1 MYGPEQFRPGTIIH
15 ATQYEEAWPSRE
27 TESNAE
33 TLVIAEAGQ
42 KISTKSRFLIVVAQ
56 NKSCYTSVPVY
67 THNGKGLTH
76 NHVKDE
82 HVSIRDHKIPEED
95 FKPLTEHT
103 ALVTH
108 DLIKPTK
115 IMKLA
120 AAWVAYPVS
129 KPYWVPV
136 KLVGHLEDESTKQL
150 TYLYQSLMKVKD
162 ESPPS
167 PSQFPPLGKQGSAE
181 PNTGN
186 VKSVKLSNKVVL
198 HAPVEKETD
207 TAEKLTLPT
216 PSQNSSLGK
225 QGNAEQDTDSVKGVK
240 LTVDALLHAPVEKET
255 DTAEKLTLATPSRN
269 SSLDKRGSTEP
280 ETGGVNGVNAM
291 HAPVER
297 RKAAVEKTTLLAPSR
312 NSSLGKRRSA
322 EPETA
327 SVKSVKLR
335 DNDSAVGRGRDA
347 VEKMTLKSV
356 SSQSYAAALNSAAP
370 KGRDA
375 VKKKTART
383 TYKHAP
389 QLLAEMGFGRAAV
402 ERAEQRANASDIW
415 RR

>member
-1 MYGPEQFRPGTIIH
+1 MTNVTRGGGIGGRAFFEQKYGRPEVYGPEQFRPGTIIH

-27 TESNAE
+27 TESNAA
-33 TLVIAEAGQ
+33 TLVIGEAGQ

-56 NKSCYTSVPVY
+56 NKSCYTTVPVY
-67 THNGKGLTH
+67 THNGKGLTD

-82 HVSIRDHKIPEED
+82 HVSIRDHKIPKKD
-95 FKPLTEHT
+95 FKPLTVH
-103 ALVTH
+103 APLVTQ
-108 DLIKPTK
+108 DLKEPTK
-115 IMKLA
+115 IMDVA
-120 AAWVAYPVS
+120 AAWLTYPVS

-150 TYLYQSLMKVKD
+150 TDLYQRFMKVKD

-167 PSQFPPLGKQGSAE
+167 PSQFPPLGKRANAE
-181 PNTGN
+181 QETDS
-186 VKSVKLSNKVVL
+186 VRSVKLSDNVVL
-198 HAPVEKETD
+198 HAPVEKETN
-207 TAEKLTLPT
+207 TAEKLDLP
-216 PSQNSSLGK
+216 
-225 QGNAEQDTDSVKGVK
+225 A
-240 LTVDALLHAPVEKET
+240 
-255 DTAEKLTLATPSRN
+255 PSRN
-269 SSLDKRGSTEP
+269 SSLGKPGSAEP
-280 ETGGVNGVNAM
+280 ETGGVNGVKPTNDTVM

-297 RKAAVEKTTLLAPSR
+297 RRDAVEKTTLLTPSR

-375 VKKKTART
+375 VKKKAVRNTV
-383 TYKHAP
+383 KHAP
-389 QLLAEMGFGRAAV
+389 QYLLAEMGFGRAAF

>member
-1 MYGPEQFRPGTIIH
+1 MTNVSQQRGIGGRAFFEQKYGRPEVYGPEKFRPGTIIH

-27 TESNAE
+27 TESNAA
-33 TLVIAEAGQ
+33 TLVIGEAGQ

-56 NKSCYTSVPVY
+56 NKSCYTTVPVY
-67 THNGKGLTH
+67 THNGKGLTD

-82 HVSIRDHKIPEED
+82 HVSIRDHKIPKKD
-95 FKPLTEHT
+95 FKPLTVH
-103 ALVTH
+103 APLVTQ
-108 DLIKPTK
+108 DLKAPTR
-115 IMKLA
+115 IMDVA
-120 AAWVAYPVS
+120 AAWLTYPVS

-136 KLVGHLEDESTKQL
+136 KLVGHLKDESTKQL
-150 TYLYQSLMKVKD
+150 TDLYQRFMKVKD

-167 PSQFPPLGKQGSAE
+167 PSQFPPLGKRGNAE
-181 PNTGN
+181 QETDI
-186 VKSVKLSNKVVL
+186 VKSVKLSDNVVL

-216 PSQNSSLGK
+216 PSRNSSLG
-225 QGNAEQDTDSVKGVK
+225 
-240 LTVDALLHAPVEKET
+240 
-255 DTAEKLTLATPSRN
+255 
-269 SSLDKRGSTEP
+269 KRGSTEP

-297 RKAAVEKTTLLAPSR
+297 RKAVVEKTTMLAPSR

-375 VKKKTART
+375 VKKKAVRNTV
-383 TYKHAP
+383 KHAP
-389 QLLAEMGFGRAAV
+389 QYLLAEMGFGRAAF

>member
-1 MYGPEQFRPGTIIH
+1 MTNVTRGGGIGGRAFFEQKYGRPEVYGPEQFRPGTIIH

-27 TESNAE
+27 TESNAA
-33 TLVIAEAGQ
+33 TLVIGEAGQ
-42 KISTKSRFLIVVAQ
+42 KVSTKSRFLIVVAQ
-56 NKSCYTSVPVY
+56 NKSCYTTVPVY
-67 THNGKGLTH
+67 THNGKGLTD

-82 HVSIRDHKIPEED
+82 HVSIRDHKIPEKD
-95 FKPLTEHT
+95 FKPLTVH
-103 ALVTH
+103 APLVTQ
-108 DLIKPTK
+108 DLKEPTR
-115 IMKLA
+115 IMDVA
-120 AAWVAYPVS
+120 AAWLAYPVS

-136 KLVGHLEDESTKQL
+136 KLVGHLEDDSTKQL
-150 TYLYQSLMKVKD
+150 TDLYQRFMKVKD

-167 PSQFPPLGKQGSAE
+167 PSHFPPLGKRGNAE
-181 PNTGN
+181 QETDS
-186 VKSVKLSNKVVL
+186 VRSVKLSDNIVL

-225 QGNAEQDTDSVKGVK
+225 QGSA
-240 LTVDALLHAPVEKET
+240 
-255 DTAEKLTLATPSRN
+255 
-269 SSLDKRGSTEP
+269 EP
-280 ETGGVNGVNAM
+280 ETGGVTGVKLTANAVL
-291 HAPVER
+291 HPQVER
-297 RKAAVEKTTLLAPSR
+297 RRDAVEKTTLLTPSR

-356 SSQSYAAALNSAAP
+356 SSQSYAAALQSTAP
-370 KGRDA
+370 TGRNA
-375 VKKKTART
+375 VKKKTSRT
-383 TYKHAP
+383 TTSSHAHAP
-389 QLLAEMGFGRAAV
+389 HLLSELGFGRPAT
-402 ERAEQRANASDIW
+402 ERAEARANASDVW